1 MQQLFIHLHAQG
13 ASWSHRQRGE
23 GLPGEIER
31 GPLSA
36 MSEIAGAD
44 EFDEVIVFVPA
55 SDVLLASTTLPKQSR
70 QRLQLAV
77 PYALEEQFIDDVESL
92 HVALGN
98 QQADGRVHASV
109 VAEQKMQSWLDE
121 LQGLGISPSVVMPEN
136 LALPRVNGDWSAL
149 CMPDGVCMVRSGV
162 QSGFSC
168 ERNNLAV
175 MAQRHLAEQFDAE
188 QTDAVQQI
196 NITNCTGDDADTMRL
211 EQAFG
216 MSASVEACNGDALAS
231 LIKGYVN
238 GQGINLLQG
247 KYRIASRLLKG
258 GRRWLPAAAMLALW
272 LILIVANS
280 INEYISLSAEDEA
293 YRDKITHLYKKTFP
307 DAKRVVNARVQ
318 MEQRLKTL
326 RGSAVSDEGFLSLMA
341 KVGASLAKVKGLEIQ
356 NLSYKQGKLDLDLKL
371 GDLQQLDNLKQMLVA
386 IQGIEVDVQS
396 ATVHNN
402 KLDSRIRI
410 GRRK

>member
-1 MQQLFIHLHAQG
+1 MQQLFIHLHAEG
-13 ASWSHRQRGE
+13 ASWAHRQRGE
-23 GLPGEIER
+23 GLPVEIER

-36 MSEIAGAD
+36 ITTPAES
-44 EFDEVIVFVPA
+44 DEVIVFVPA
-55 SDVLLASTTLPKQSR
+55 SDVLLAMTSLPKQSL
-70 QRLQLAV
+70 QRLQRAV

-98 QQADGRVHASV
+98 QQADGRVYAAV
-109 VAEQKMQSWLDE
+109 VAEQKMQSWLDD

-149 CMPDGVCMVRSGV
+149 CMPDGMCTVRSGE
-162 QSGFSC
+162 QTGFSC
-168 ERNNLAV
+168 DRENLASL
-175 MAQRHLAEQFDAE
+175 AQRHQAEQPDIA
-188 QTDAVQQI
+188 QQV
-196 NITNCTGDDADTMRL
+196 NVTNCTAEEADAVEL

-216 MSASVEACNGDALAS
+216 LPVSVEACNGDPLAS

-272 LILIVANS
+272 LILIVVNS
-280 INEYISLSAEDEA
+280 ISEYISLNAENEA
-293 YRDKITHLYKKTFP
+293 YRNKITELYKKTFP
-307 DAKRVVNARVQ
+307 ATKRVVNARVQ
-318 MEQRLKTL
+318 MEQQLKAL
-326 RGSAVSDEGFLSLMA
+326 RASTVSDEGFLSLMA
-341 KVGASLAKVKGLEIQ
+341 EVGGSLAKVKGLDIQ
-356 NLSYKQGKLDLDLKL
+356 SLSYKQGKLDLDIKL

-396 ATVHNN
+396 ATVKNN
-402 KLDSRIRI
+402 KLESRIRI